1 MDDNK
6 RVIPQVGFGDEIP
19 AGSFHG
25 DEIPSGSFHGDEIP
39 AGSFH

>member
-1 MDDNK
+1 MDIHQK
-6 RVIPQVGFGDEIP
+6 QIIPQASYGDEIP

-25 DEIPSGSFHGDEIP
+25 DEIP

>member
-1 MDDNK
+1 MDNEK
-6 RVIPQVGFGDEIP
+6 ARVMPQVTFGDEIP

-25 DEIPSGSFHGDEIP
+25 DEIP